1 MKTENLRIKKD
12 NGNIRILRNRVGER
26 ENEIRRLQNEK
37 NFFESQVT
45 TMKHENRNLHQRL
58 QISDKN
64 LSSLVN
70 QSKGQ
75 LLVRTD
81 NGAPEYV
88 TKKEW
93 HLGEHVKE
101 LELDLLSLQK
111 EKDRYEQ
118 TSFYL

>member
-1 MKTENLRIKKD
+1 MKTENLRIKKE

-26 ENEIRRLQNEK
+26 ENEIRRLLNEK

-45 TMKHENRNLHQRL
+45 TMKHENRNLHERL

-70 QSKGQ
+70 QSNGQ

-81 NGAPEYV
+81 KGAPEYV

-101 LELDLLSLQK
+101 LELDLLNLQK
-111 EKDRYEQ
+111 EKDR
-118 TSFYL
+118 